1 MLSALYPS
9 HPNPVSTQCITGNSL
24 VTSSPT
30 TTNKLTVTD
39 NGSPM
44 QDEEQRLKTFTNWPL
59 TFISKNSLAEDGFY
73 YTGKA
78 DIVRCAFCQLEVG
91 YWETGDV
98 PNAEHKRWNPNCP
111 LVKGAIRNN
120 GQNSQSSS
128 SQISMD
134 DCGFNIEHG
143 QRVPEVGLPSLLS
156 TLGIESGSNIS
167 YPKYAVLDKRVE
179 SFKDWPISMKQK
191 PKDLASAGFF
201 YTGSGDQTICF
212 HCGIG
217 LKDWQESDEP
227 WEEHAMW
234 SSKCLFLRLQKGNEY
249 ISQVVARNAA
259 VLVNKES
266 NSNFNAS
273 TSNGEL
279 EKVACTS
286 LNINIPDPSAVSLN
300 SCKTKAATPN
310 NNTTNCAQTK
320 DQHEEYVGNV
330 PLCGICYVNERSV
343 LYLPCR
349 HMIACVDCGMTAST
363 CPVCRQEVKA
373 YVKAIMS

>member
-143 QRVPEVGLPSLLS
+143 QRVPEVGLPSLL
-156 TLGIESGSNIS
+156 N
-167 YPKYAVLDKRVE
+167 KRVE

-330 PLCGICYVNERSV
+330 PLCGICYVNEREDELEKDFIVEDAPSRWT
-343 LYLPCR
+343 LR
-349 HMIACVDCGMTAST
+349 I
-363 CPVCRQEVKA
+363 
-373 YVKAIMS
+373 